1 MFATTN
7 WEECILGDSKRP
19 DSRESNSSSI
29 TREDIPNLPVIREM
43 IQKDIDYSQALFEYA
58 QEYYDRECRLYAYEC
73 PDNTDLS
80 AELRYK
86 QIYLWFIT
94 EKVLPSRGRTVLEEF
109 VEKYIAPKDPEV
121 AKRLLRSKSMIRGSF
136 KVLDVTYY
144 PCVLV
149 DHLESGKRYLAVTKI
164 PPSPQAKETFL
175 TGSVIKGKIHPWW
188 DKYFIF
194 DGILTREPTREEI
207 ASQMGFIFDPGIIM
221 ERYESDQIRKF
232 ESISLNLKT
241 TLSSAFN
248 KYPSQWVD
256 GMCSASGISI
266 KQVRTKRDK
275 IDALVSK
282 LENGYADY
290 LLRERFTEKQIAI
303 LEMLHRGGWVLKYGQ
318 LTKQFSSE
326 TTFWWVEDPPTSD
339 IGVLRL
345 HGFIVIG
352 KLPEGGKHYKV
363 AVVPVEL
370 RSTVKNF
377 LTARAK

>member
-1 MFATTN
+1 
-7 WEECILGDSKRP
+7 
-19 DSRESNSSSI
+19 
-29 TREDIPNLPVIREM
+29 
-43 IQKDIDYSQALFEYA
+43 
-58 QEYYDRECRLYAYEC
+58 
-73 PDNTDLS
+73 
-80 AELRYK
+80 
-86 QIYLWFIT
+86 
-94 EKVLPSRGRTVLEEF
+94 
-109 VEKYIAPKDPEV
+109 
-121 AKRLLRSKSMIRGSF
+121 
-136 KVLDVTYY
+136 
-144 PCVLV
+144 
-149 DHLESGKRYLAVTKI
+149 
-164 PPSPQAKETFL
+164 
-175 TGSVIKGKIHPWW
+175 
-188 DKYFIF
+188 
-194 DGILTREPTREEI
+194 
-207 ASQMGFIFDPGIIM
+207 MGFIFDPGIIM

-290 LLRERFTEKQIAI
+290 LLREKFTKEQIAI

-326 TTFWWVEDPPTSD
+326 TTFWWNEDPPTSD